1 MEGFAAKAD
10 TLMVQ
15 AGRAAGETERGVLRR
30 SGHGCHVRPL
40 ALLLAQMR
48 RGADGVSRGE
58 ATRAADVREAPV

>member
-48 RGADGVSRGE
+48 RGE